1 MNYYISD
8 LHFFCRSQIDNGGKN
23 YDGRPFK
30 TMEEMHES
38 ILKRLRIL
46 HGCCLI
52 LSS

>member
-30 TMEEMHES
+30 TMKKCM
-38 ILKRLRIL
+38 RN
-46 HGCCLI
+46 C
-52 LSS
+52 